1 VSRLISS
8 GKLTLMSSFHI
19 SKNKIRIFIL
29 GSLALLLLGAGATIC
44 ADQSICSQSKNYVF
58 DDIQKIPHR
67 KVGVVLGTSKQA
79 KHGWPNLFYEYR
91 IDAAVAL
98 FQAGKI
104 DFILVSGDNRRAAYD
119 EPTDMKNDLIARGIP
134 ENKIFLD
141 YAGFRTFDSVI
152 RADKIFGQ
160 KDCIFISQKF
170 HNERAIF
177 LARRNDMDAI
187 AFNAKEV
194 STKYGIMTYLREFLA
209 RDKAFLDIYLLQ
221 TKPHFLGEKVEI
233 K

>member
-1 VSRLISS
+1 MKGLNLSR
-8 GKLTLMSSFHI
+8 
-19 SKNKIRIFIL
+19 NKIR
-29 GSLALLLLGAGATIC
+29 LLLLGCLSALLFFVGITVC
-44 ADQSICSQSKNYVF
+44 ADQSIKAQSQPYLF
-58 DDIQKIPHR
+58 DEVQKIPHR

-91 IDAAVAL
+91 MDAAAAL
-98 FQAGKI
+98 FKAGKI
-104 DFILVSGDNRRAAYD
+104 DFILVSGDNRVAGYD
-119 EPTDMKNDLIARGIP
+119 EPTDMKNDLMARGIP

-141 YAGFRTFDSVI
+141 YAGFRTFDSVV
-152 RADKIFGQ
+152 RADKVFGQ
-160 KDCIFISQKF
+160 KDCTFISQRF
-170 HNERAIF
+170 HNERAVF
-177 LARRNDMDAI
+177 LAHHKDMDAI